1 LHKNSTYEKQ
11 LHFYLY
17 YFFAIL
23 YCNSSGLVGGDL
35 STLKVDNL
43 SDADIVKVK
52 TQLQANNATIDQVE
66 PMALAKGCLQAS
78 SLN

>member
-1 LHKNSTYEKQ
+1 VAQDL
-11 LHFYLY
+11 LG
-17 YFFAIL
+17 
-23 YCNSSGLVGGDL
+23 SSL

-43 SDADIVKVK
+43 SDADIMKIK

-66 PMALAKGCLQAS
+66 PMALAKECLQPS